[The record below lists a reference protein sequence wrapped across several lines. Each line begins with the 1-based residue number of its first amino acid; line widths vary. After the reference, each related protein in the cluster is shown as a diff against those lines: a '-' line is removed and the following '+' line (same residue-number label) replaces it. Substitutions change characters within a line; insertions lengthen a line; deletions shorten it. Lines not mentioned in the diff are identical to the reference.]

1 MKYLDEENGVYY
13 TEDELILAAGDMSLN
28 EYIVQMGYIAIE
40 EEEKEEESSFIEDV
54 ATNSADAASTNKKED
69 TVVEKKK
76 TGYETAQETFRY
88 DVLTNQYKNMGSDL
102 DNISLESLE
111 PEQTKEVIL
120 QEDKY
125 KAYNEAKAAY
135 EKYQETYTFGFGEG
149 RGTEFN
155 RSNFLSGA
163 QGSYNKNKDLKRAV
177 DDEIIKLGP
186 NFDVPETLYEL
197 DEETFIDA
205 FRKEYPYISIKETD
219 AGDAVTILY
228 DGKEEYLDLQPT
240 WLNGDKYY
248 KNFDKVIKEI
258 KEFDKSM
265 MAEQMISQITSSIM
279 YGLSDGEYDTKYIN
293 EILDGT
299 GYNVQQINKKG
310 GKNTGMELLFN
321 GEVVV
326 IDPVVNKSGG
336 SSDYNY
342 EGIAI
347 QNYLSKNL
355 TPAQNSV
362 VANKSYD
369 LLDTFLVNEAK
380 AKAKVS
386 DNISDKD
393 VKKAY
398 GQQDFINN
406 VMGIGK
412 IGGLTDAQSN
422 ILKNYLGEQQKK
434 ALTDAG
440 NNDVVGGMARTNIGS
455 RKNEVYDFDIATNLK
470 GLLDVEG
477 GEAILNVLQTEDI
490 VGQLE
495 KLGLENTRQRLIEN
509 KMLSISE
516 KLMKE
521 DGNEDLIRLG
531 QLYKYAPIEVAQDKI
546 EEKIR
551 IAKNSSDN
559 IEALLEFKTKQITN
573 NLPEGSKITVDI
585 LENKD
590 GSTSRVLGLT
600 SEGIPNEKQKL
611 EQNKTA
617 LELWKLQSNINRLE
631 SDRVTFIKNLI
642 NDIDNIESFNKIET
656 VKDDKGNEFEVN
668 KNVFDLAFK
677 EYDGVDLIKKD
688 LNDATAQIFL
698 TIPTLL
704 GADWALDEQRRLNE
718 KNEYFQSNLTYDNL
732 QGQGGL
738 FALRTFAQQFPNIAL
753 AITTAGAGSY
763 AQLGNMTT
771 RLAIGGAFGTSSGA
785 QTFRDLTLQ
794 QELVEKAFEQKKFLE
809 QGFEDGKITYFPYM
823 AGMLDANK
831 TIAMND
837 LTDDQIIGAAIASG
851 TIEGSIT
858 TALGTAPNALKIFK
872 DFKGGINLV
881 DLYGKGTMNQIAGLL
896 GEGTKRIGVEVAEE
910 LLIYGGQGVVTEIGI
925 LNREFKADQFDDI
938 AITTI
943 MVAGASNG
951 PGVAYSG
958 INNMIYTNEFAKKVN
973 KSTEQ
978 IKELNKLIADPKVD
992 DDLKSLAI
1000 EQIGTELG
1008 VQAKAINVNAVD
1020 IMAMGSD
1027 VINKVIGFNALKNTL
1042 YDQAGV
1048 RRGTTDEKAAPII
1061 ESYKK
1066 TLSKE
1071 AKENFESQL
1080 NTVEQNLATLKNSP
1094 KDYDNV
1100 IKNLGGIYDV
1110 VVDKFNKDNPNWK
1123 NNKTKAEQLAL
1134 VVDDIRFR
1142 AKQDNINAAKQI
1154 DWIVE
1159 EVEGLAKGD
1168 VLAENIL
1175 YANYGRQI
1183 GKNQAQALILNR
1195 SIELN
1200 ADKLLTKEQLTGLEI
1215 IPLKDDASNAAEELY
1230 KMVENGDIENDAA
1243 VEIIKNLDEGANGFI
1258 VGNKYI
1264 VKNEKLAKEKLKLG
1278 NLRAAVVI
1286 NHEINHAIDDAYFKN
1301 DEGGLSQ
1308 EGKAFTENL
1317 NKAMTVDANPA
1328 LKEINNR
1335 VRNLLDNSERYG
1347 ENKGRD
1353 FENTTDA
1360 YKDEYVREVQS
1371 LLFAQQKGLETGESL
1386 TDKVKSF
1393 VGLGLKIDTPKK
1405 ALDYI
1410 LNNNA
1415 AFRLGELTSQVKKR
1429 IGKSLTSELNVYKK
1443 GVKSQLTDGKQDNK
1457 RLFQQTIDTF
1467 NDVAGIYGLPL
1478 TLNVD
1483 GSANFSKADWDA
1495 VSDEVKLGIGTMVG
1509 ETWTPFVDYLMQS
1522 RRDVPGYDEYA
1533 KTIIDRTATGIE
1545 KRDDGIPFL
1554 VKTFNPAKAKL
1565 TTHIFGNVK
1574 NRLQGVIEL
1583 TKGFGEI
1590 TIDAA
1595 PAIAGAKQ
1603 LAGKE
1608 GADSRL
1614 KLDERRLRENKKPKP
1629 KSPNLIDNLKV
1640 AGPANKNI
1648 STVKNKAGEEIKR
1661 KIKQQFLLG
1670 SKSEQGSFGFRRELI
1685 EEYRTDLSNLFIS
1698 IIKEGLDFD
1707 TDVKV
1712 SNADKR
1718 LNIENFINNNVD
1730 YLIKNVTQNI
1740 DIANIKYDFLTEKV
1754 LNKEG
1759 NGIRMSAGEARA
1771 YNDNVEK
1778 GNIAGK
1784 KIKDIYS
1791 GPFKRK
1797 AKTITTELRNEF
1809 KNYFLGDMKTN
1820 KRNARIDSLA
1830 DVLSEQTGFDLTGE
1844 VLREEGLLVENKIQE
1859 IEQQIN
1865 RGKFSIANLDDGQT
1879 DFWKSKRF
1887 DFYNDLRS
1895 LDNFKWETINRI
1907 HKNIYG
1913 EEFTSDV
1920 HEGISKQFGRLL
1932 SPISKSDEQV
1942 LGTKKEFNAYLED
1955 IAGSIDVNEALAAM
1969 VGTTINPDTQKPY
1982 KITELSRNK
1991 NQILAAREYVTK
2003 VLGPYLKNKY
2013 NGTLAED
2020 MLLAYSTSFTQ
2031 GQSVFGGFTKKG
2043 KEVVESNKNSN
2054 RPSFFGD
2061 NKDILEMMQ
2070 AINPKIASIDNK
2082 VITYEN
2088 GDTRKVDINTSASV
2102 KKSYIDGKFEDS
2114 KELQDKDILDSSL
2127 AWDFTTSVF
2136 ESLKG
2141 VDTNTTALVL
2151 AAMNGSSNSALRLAA
2166 PVWGRSTVL
2175 EYKDLKIPK
2184 MNQILKRVIKGDLEL
2199 EQAYR
2204 YEHAVPARVVLFF
2217 MYDSIINGNKD
2228 IDLDILKEDYRV
2240 TIIPTL
2246 KMDDVITDSGFS
2258 SMMLA
2263 GYLPGKQTWWKRYYN
2278 IFTKGRMPYAL
2289 QSYRDSNNIIGKEFE
2304 DYYNK
2309 KQKPVVKANA
2319 QETIDQDNNA
2329 DIAMS
2334 NARNSTKYSIN
2345 EKKIRV
2351 FDFDDTLAQ
2360 SSSKVLYTM
2369 PDGSTGSLSA
2379 TEFAKDSARLQS
2391 QGAIFNF
2398 DEFSKVV
2405 EGKKGPL
2412 FDIAKK
2418 IQDARGSE
2426 DIFVLTARP
2435 QSAAVPIQ
2443 EFLSSMGLNIP
2454 LANITGL
2461 EDGSPKAKADWMIN
2475 KFAEGYNDFYF
2486 TDDATKNV
2494 KAVKDVLDVLD
2505 VKSKVQIARVK
2516 FQSNLDEKF
2525 NIIIEENKGVDR
2537 NKRYSEVVA
2546 KRKGKNQKRWT
2557 LFLPPS
2563 AEDFRGLTQYT
2574 FSGRGK
2580 KGEADQEFFDRAL
2593 IKPYTKGIAAMEQA
2607 KQKLSNDWRGL
2618 VGSFKGMSRKLR
2630 KKVEDTEYTYDEAV
2644 RIFLWDKAG
2653 YTIPGISKR
2662 DQNLLSKTI
2671 REDVN
2676 MSAFADG
2683 VLLITKKDNY
2693 IEPSQFWDGG
2703 TILSDLNTLSKTVN
2717 RIEYIKEF
2725 VDNAQVIF
2733 SPENLNKIEAIY
2745 GTRVRTALED
2755 SLYRMTNGTNRSG
2768 KSKDKIVNAWNN
2780 WVNNS
2785 VGAIMFFNRKSAL
2798 LQLISSVNFVNWSD
2812 NNPIQAAKAFAN
2824 QPQYW
2829 KDVVRLFNS
2838 DKLKQRR
2845 SGLKSDVNEAEI
2857 AAAVK
2862 GAKNKMQAV
2871 ISMLLKFGFT
2881 PTQIADSIAIST
2893 GGATFYRNRIN
2904 TYKEQGLT
2912 DVEAE
2917 AKAFEDFSA
2926 ISDESQQSADPML
2939 ISQQQAGPLGRLIL
2953 AFQNTPMQY
2962 TRLMKKAA
2970 LDLINR
2976 RGDAKT
2982 NISKIVYYGFIQN
2995 LIFSTLQNALFA
3007 VLPGFENEDEELTE
3021 EQRLEEYNK
3030 TISSKQSKIL
3040 NSMIDTILRGSGL
3053 YGAAIST
3060 IKNVIRKYNYEEKK
3074 GFKADHAYT
3083 VIEVANL
3090 SPPIGS
3096 KLRKIYSAIQTNKF
3110 ERDVIAERG
3119 FDVTIDGKFN
3129 LSPKYEVVG
3138 QLSSGIFNLP
3148 LDRIT
3153 AEINALAEALDSRN
3167 TKWQRLFLGIG
3178 YRTWDVQAKNEE
3190 SDRIKAAGKIKR
3202 KKEGIEKAK
3211 ETRKINKEKKNAEKK
3226 EKKRLEEIRRAA
3238 LTAKQRVQ
3246 EDKTKDSL
3254 YNLKLEQQIEKAL
3267 LKLDKLYE

>member
-40 EEEKEEESSFIEDV
+40 EEEKKEQSSFIEDV

-76 TGYETAQETFRY
+76 TSRY
-88 DVLTNQYKNMGSDL
+88 DILTNQYKNMDSNL
-102 DNISLESLE
+102 DDISLESLE

-135 EKYQETYTFGFGEG
+135 EKYQETYKFGFGEG
-149 RGTEFN
+149 RGTDFN
-155 RSNFLSGA
+155 RNNFLSGA
-163 QGSYNKNKDLKRAV
+163 QGSYNKNKDLKRSL

-197 DEETFIDA
+197 DEETFIEA

-380 AKAKVS
+380 AKAKVN
-386 DNISDKD
+386 DNISDED

-434 ALTDAG
+434 ALTDPG
-440 NNDVVGGMARTNIGS
+440 NNNVVGGMARTNIGS
-455 RKNEVYDFDIATNLK
+455 RKNEVYDFDIATNLI

-559 IEALLEFKTKQITN
+559 IEALLKFKTEQITN
-573 NLPEGSKITVDI
+573 NLPEGSEITVDI
-585 LENKD
+585 LENED
-590 GSTSRVLGLT
+590 GSTSRVLGLR

-642 NDIDNIESFNKIET
+642 NDIDGIESFNKIET
-656 VKDDKGNEFEVN
+656 IKDDKGNEFEVN

-718 KNEYFQSNLTYDNL
+718 KNKYFQSNLTYDNL

-1027 VINKVIGFNALKNTL
+1027 VVNKVIGFNALKNTL

-1080 NTVEQNLATLKNSP
+1080 NTVEQNLVTLKNSP

-1100 IKNLGGIYDV
+1100 INNLGGIYDV

-1175 YANYGRQI
+1175 YANYGRQL

-1200 ADKLLTKEQLTGLEI
+1200 ADKLLTKKQLTGLEI

-1317 NKAMTVDANPA
+1317 NKAMTVDASPA
-1328 LKEINNR
+1328 LKEISNK

-1457 RLFQQTIDTF
+1457 RLFQQTVDTF

-1478 TLNVD
+1478 TLNTD

-1590 TIDAA
+1590 TVDAA

-1614 KLDERRLRENKKPKP
+1614 KLDERRIRENKKPKP

-1707 TDVKV
+1707 TNVKV

-1759 NGIRMSAGEARA
+1759 NGIRMSAAEARA

-1895 LDNFKWETINRI
+1895 LDDFKWQKINRI

-1932 SPISKSDEQV
+1932 SPISKSDQQV

-1955 IAGSIDVNEALAAM
+1955 IAGSTDINEALAAM

-1982 KITELSRNK
+1982 KITELSRDK

-2013 NGTLAED
+2013 NDTLAED
-2020 MLLAYSTSFTQ
+2020 MLLAYSTSFSQ

-2061 NKDILEMMQ
+2061 NIDILEMMQ

-2141 VDTNTTALVL
+2141 VDANTTALVL

-2184 MNQILKRVIKGDLEL
+2184 MNQILKRVLKGDLEL

-2246 KMDDVITDSGFS
+2246 KMDNVITDSGFS

-2319 QETIDQDNNA
+2319 QETIDQDNNT

-2494 KAVKDVLDVLD
+2494 KAVKDALDVLD
-2505 VKSKVQIARVK
+2505 VKSKVQQARVK
-2516 FQSNLDEKF
+2516 FQLDMSEKF
-2525 NIIIEENKGVDR
+2525 NIMIEQNKGVDR
-2537 NKRYSEVVA
+2537 NKIYSDVVA
-2546 KRKGKNQKRWT
+2546 KRKGKNQKRFT

-2574 FSGRGK
+2574 FAGKGK
-2580 KGEADQEFFDRAL
+2580 KGEADQDFFDKAL
-2593 IKPYTKGIAAMEQA
+2593 IKPYARGISAMEVE
-2607 KQKLSNDWRGL
+2607 KQQLSNDWRGL
-2618 VGSFKGMSRKLR
+2618 VGSFKGMAKKL
-2630 KKVEDTEYTYDEAV
+2630 KSKVASTEYTFDEAV
-2644 RIFLWDKAG
+2644 RVYLWEKAG

-2662 DQNLLSKTI
+2662 DQALLNKTVV
-2671 REDVN
+2671 EDVDL
-2676 MSAFADG
+2676 SAFADG
-2683 VLLITKKDNY
+2683 VLLISKKDKY
-2693 IEPSQFWDGG
+2693 VEPGQYWDGG
-2703 TILSDLNTLSKTVN
+2703 TIISDLNTISKTIN
-2717 RIEYIKEF
+2717 RQEYIKEF
-2725 VDNAQVIF
+2725 VDNASVIF

-2755 SLYRMTNGTNRSG
+2755 SLYRMTNGTNRTS
-2768 KSKDKIVNAWNN
+2768 KSKDAIVNRWNN

-2785 VGAIMFFNRKSAL
+2785 VGSIMFFNRRSAL
-2798 LQLISSVNFVNWSD
+2798 LQTLSTVNFINWSD
-2812 NNPIQAAKAFAN
+2812 NNPINAAKAFAN

-2829 KDVVRLFNS
+2829 SDFKMLWNS
-2838 DKLKQRR
+2838 PKLKQRR
-2845 SGLKSDVNEAEI
+2845 KGLQGDVQEAEI
-2857 AAAVK
+2857 AKA
-2862 GAKNKMQAV
+2862 AKNGGPQGV
-2871 ISMLLKFGFT
+2871 ISYLLKIGFT
-2881 PTQIADSIAIST
+2881 PTQMADSFAIAS
-2893 GGATFYRNRIN
+2893 GGATFYRNRVN
-2904 TYKEQGLT
+2904 TYVKQGMSKT
-2912 DVEAE
+2912 DAE
-2917 AKAFEDFSA
+2917 VKAFEDFSS
-2926 ISDESQQSADPML
+2926 ISEESQQSADPML
-2939 ISQQQAGPLGRLIL
+2939 VSQQQAGPLGRFIL
-2953 AFQNTPMQY
+2953 SFQNTPMQY

-2970 LDLINR
+2970 QDLAAG

-2982 NISKIVYYGFIQN
+2982 HISKIIYYGAIQN
-2995 LIFSTLQNALFA
+2995 FIFSALSNALFA
-3007 VLPGFENEDEELTE
+3007 LIPGFDQEDEDLTE
-3021 EQRLEEYNK
+3021 EEQIEKYNK
-3030 TISSKQSKIL
+3030 VLKSKEDRIL
-3040 NSMIDTILRGSGL
+3040 NNMMDTLLRGSGL
-3053 YGAAIST
+3053 AGAAIST
-3060 IKNVIRKYNYEEKK
+3060 IKNVIRRYNFEEEK
-3074 GFKADHAYT
+3074 GFMADHAYT
-3083 VIEVANL
+3083 VIELANL

-3096 KLRKIYSAIQTNKF
+3096 KLRKVYSGIQTNKKNK
-3110 ERDVIAERG
+3110 DVIAERG
-3119 FDVTIDGKFN
+3119 FDITLDGKFN
-3129 LSPKYEVVG
+3129 LSPKYQVVG
-3138 QLSSGIFNLP
+3138 DVASGLLNVP

-3153 AEINALAEALDSRN
+3153 QEVNALTEALDTRN
-3167 TKWQRLFLGIG
+3167 TAWQRLALSLGF
-3178 YRTWDVQAKNEE
+3178 RTWGVNAKNEE
-3190 SDRIKAAGKIKR
+3190 HDLIKAAGKAKR
-3202 KKEGIEKAK
+3202 KEQGIEKAK

-3238 LTAKQRVQ
+3238 LTAKQRLQ